1 MKNSIRWALGLVP
14 VLLLGMSG
22 CATPAAP
29 VSADTDRRAEI
40 TLQDGDV
47 VKVSFPGAPNLD
59 LPAQPIRRDGKI
71 AVPLAGDVTAAGS
84 TPTQLQQQILTMLSS
99 QLVTKE
105 VVVTVVSSTY
115 TIYVDGPVQHP
126 GKVILNHPITLLEAI
141 EEAGGFDYSKANIS
155 KIVVI
160 RHGTQGQGDTSFN
173 LDLKPVLKGKQKDS
187 FFLAP
192 GDIVHIPEKFNWF

>member
-1 MKNSIRWALGLVP
+1 MKNSIRWALWLAP
-14 VLLLGMSG
+14 VLMLGMAG
-22 CATPAAP
+22 CATPAPP
-29 VSADTDRRAEI
+29 VSAETDRRSEI
-40 TLQDGDV
+40 TLEEGDV

-71 AVPLAGDVTAAGS
+71 AVPLAGDVIAAGF
-84 TPTQLQQQILTMLSS
+84 TPTQLQQQLLTMLGS

-115 TIYVDGPVQHP
+115 TIYVDGPVLRP
-126 GKVILNHPITLLEAI
+126 GKVVLSHPITLLEAI

-155 KIVVI
+155 KIVII
-160 RHGTQGQGDTSFN
+160 RHGAQGQGGTSFN
-173 LDLKPVLKGKQKDS
+173 LDLKPVLQGKQKDS
-187 FFLAP
+187 FYLAP